1 MRGARP
7 AKPLPV
13 YSWVEPVDD
22 EMAALCASCTVA
34 VRQRMWSDERRDF
47 EFVTYVWSAGAFA
60 LIPRASLRKMSRDFL
75 ENWAA
80 VAIAQR
86 CRRSSDQPPT
96 RYHHLPLYAKV
107 AESGQWILEARPAA
121 SNND

>member
-47 EFVTYVWSAGAFA
+47 EFVTYVWSAGVVFRQDA
-60 LIPRASLRKMSRDFL
+60 LGVQFREWLRDHDSMIDNLPSGSFKASGTSVNAVVVVIKKRA
-75 ENWAA
+75 
-80 VAIAQR
+80 
-86 CRRSSDQPPT
+86 
-96 RYHHLPLYAKV
+96 
-107 AESGQWILEARPAA
+107 EA
-121 SNND
+121 